1 MGAPTHNDGHPTVP
15 ADGQALGAPWQ
26 KANYGR
32 RRDLPRCPSHSKA
45 LAIAVPV
52 ALLPRVAARTISA
65 PTLILDQEDE
75 EYGGRENSG
84 QAAHEALPPST
95 TSHYHVFP
103 GGHYDIYDK
112 NYREA
117 AAMARDWFLEHL

>member
-1 MGAPTHNDGHPTVP
+1 MP
-15 ADGQALGAPWQ
+15 ADGQALGAAMAKGELWSV
-26 KANYGR
+26 
-32 RRDLPRCPSHSKA
+32 PRSPEMPESLKGAGDSRT
-45 LAIAVPV
+45 LWRY
-52 ALLPRVAARTISA
+52 LPRVAARTISA

-103 GGHYDIYDK
+103 GGHYAIYDK
-112 NYREA
+112 NYRAA
-117 AAMARDWFLEHL
+117 AAMARDWFLKHL